1 MNIKIVWF
9 ITIVSWLFFIMH
21 IVLPFT
27 GVVDREWDSLCIWAT
42 LSIVWTTHL
51 VDDLN
56 KKNKKDNG

>member
-1 MNIKIVWF
+1 
-9 ITIVSWLFFIMH
+9 
-21 IVLPFT
+21 
-27 GVVDREWDSLCIWAT
+27 LCIWAT